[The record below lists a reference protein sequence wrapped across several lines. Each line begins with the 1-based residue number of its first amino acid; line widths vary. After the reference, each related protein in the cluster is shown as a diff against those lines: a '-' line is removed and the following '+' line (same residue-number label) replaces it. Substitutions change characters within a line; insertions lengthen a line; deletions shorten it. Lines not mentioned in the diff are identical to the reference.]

1 MNMAVIKRD
10 KDWWIDCYID
20 GRRIRRKIGPTDKV
34 TAEKAERKLKVKAA
48 EGKWLGEIAPDRIT
62 LERFFEQKFE
72 PRFHGAANTKKN
84 YRVAFNKH
92 FKPCF
97 GKLNLHQIKPEYIE
111 DYKADRAK
119 KAKASTINQELILLG
134 SILERAVEWEYLREN
149 PARKVK
155 RLRVAE
161 TEYNTLG
168 VEDANKLFATV
179 PKNDWF
185 YTFVV
190 VALNTGMRVSE
201 ILALTWDD
209 IDFKSRAVKVLND
222 EDHETKTGKIRYI
235 PMNDFL
241 YGVIKKHPRHISN
254 SLLFASKKTK
264 RQGEAIHRN
273 SVESRLNQAI
283 TEAHIEGHVRIHDL
297 RHTFGTRLADLGENP
312 RTIMELMGHSSIEVT
327 MRYIHTTTQRK
338 RDAVNQLGYGGAHTA
353 KKHSNEGI
361 SALA

>member
-1 MNMAVIKRD
+1 MVMAVIKRKD
-10 KDWWIDCYID
+10 DWWIDCYIN
-20 GRRIRRKIGPTDKV
+20 GRRIRRKVGPTDKV
-34 TAEKAERKLKVKAA
+34 TAKKAERKLKVRAA
-48 EGKWLGEIAPDRIT
+48 EGRWLGEIAPNKIT
-62 LERFFEQKFE
+62 LERFFEDKFK
-72 PRFHGAANTKKN
+72 PRLQGAENTKKN
-84 YRVAFNKH
+84 YQVAYGKH
-92 FKPCF
+92 FKSVF
-97 GKLNLHQIKPEYIE
+97 GKLKLYQIKSEHIE
-111 DYKADRAK
+111 DFKAHRAK
-119 KAKASTINQELILLG
+119 KAKASTVNQELILLG

-168 VEDANKLFATV
+168 VEEANELLATV
-179 PKNDWF
+179 PKNNWF

-235 PMNDFL
+235 PINDFL
-241 YGVIKKHPRHISN
+241 YGVLKKHPRHISN
-254 SLLFASKKTK
+254 SLLFASMKTK

-283 TEAHIEGHVRIHDL
+283 TEANIEGHVRIHDL

-338 RDAVNQLGYGGAHTA
+338 LDAVNQLGYGGTHVA
-353 KKHSNEGI
+353 KKPGNKGI